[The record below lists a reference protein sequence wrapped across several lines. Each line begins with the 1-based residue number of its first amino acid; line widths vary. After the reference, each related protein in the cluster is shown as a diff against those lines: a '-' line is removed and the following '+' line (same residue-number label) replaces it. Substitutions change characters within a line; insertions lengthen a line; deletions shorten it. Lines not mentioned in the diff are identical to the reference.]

1 MAEKLSVY
9 FKLPSEPKSS
19 PLIPATNKPLCGGPP
34 PSPLSQSSPIV
45 SLTTE
50 KLIEEPTKVSEST
63 SLLIEEKKPH
73 PFLMYIFTGL
83 TFLGSFAL
91 MNRRHYKKLNQ

>member
-19 PLIPATNKPLCGGPP
+19 PLIPAANKPLCGGPP
-34 PSPLSQSSPIV
+34 PSPIV

>member
-19 PLIPATNKPLCGGPP
+19 PLIPAANKPLCGGPP
-34 PSPLSQSSPIV
+34 PSQSSPIV

-50 KLIEEPTKVSEST
+50 KLIEEPTKVSDST
-63 SLLIEEKKPH
+63 SLLIKEKKPH

-83 TFLGSFAL
+83 TFIGSFAL